1 MHHALEIQEI
11 LLNVFSHLPP
21 DDAAPELASLA
32 RTCRAFKEPAL
43 DVLWEEL
50 RDLSPLTRCL
60 PETSHQLSPDNRK
73 RSFSRPLTQIEW
85 DILQSYTGRI
95 RIIANFNWGLDEKSV
110 EIFSNPP
117 TTEPLFPNVR
127 KICCRYEGGTMDLL
141 RLPLPSLVSVRVD
154 LSHPHS
160 LQDGLQSF
168 SAFSPNITTLILG
181 IGDRSDVAFDKLVSN
196 CICQWQNLQ
205 IVRCPKIS
213 LDAVALAHLS
223 RMPVLSELSFK
234 QTITFPNCISP
245 LVFSNLST
253 FVLDSTSLGPIS
265 QLLSLI
271 LLPVIKHFRLTAAS
285 CPSRQELSSFLAAV
299 HSSNADH
306 TIEHFILDQLS
317 HPGYL
322 VRSEAPLLCF
332 EHLQSCMAFGNLRN
346 LSFDIEW
353 NVGLTNNDLLALAS
367 AWPNLEYL
375 AINDGWGWNTPDGI
389 TPNGLLQLLQTNPSL
404 KAVSLV
410 MGTRGYTEVPLGLTW
425 PDHRDHLYI
434 DVLDSI
440 IEADSVPAIT
450 AFFAGIT
457 SCCKFV
463 NSYAWI
469 GGLFVKPPGWEV
481 YSDRWEDIWRRA
493 QVAIRPHS

>member
-1 MHHALEIQEI
+1 MLHPSL
-11 LLNVFSHLPP
+11 HLW
-21 DDAAPELASLA
+21 PEHVA
-32 RTCRAFKEPAL
+32 AFKEPAL

-110 EIFSNPP
+110 EILSNPP

-127 KICCRYEGGTMDLL
+127 KICCRYEGGIMDLL

-306 TIEHFILDQLS
+306 TIEYFILDQLS

-332 EHLQSCMAFGNLRN
+332 EHLQS
-346 LSFDIEW
+346 W
-353 NVGLTNNDLLALAS
+353 H
-367 AWPNLEYL
+367 
-375 AINDGWGWNTPDGI
+375 GI
-389 TPNGLLQLLQTNPSL
+389 RQPPQHIIRYRTNPSL

-469 GGLFVKPPGWEV
+469 GGLFVNHQVGRYTVTVGRIYGDEPKLLSVPIPEYPRAYGTSLCGSN
-481 YSDRWEDIWRRA
+481 YSLDNA
-493 QVAIRPHS
+493 VPLIRTSDVWTSVQRTGFDQMHVLINDVGVLNNIDSPH